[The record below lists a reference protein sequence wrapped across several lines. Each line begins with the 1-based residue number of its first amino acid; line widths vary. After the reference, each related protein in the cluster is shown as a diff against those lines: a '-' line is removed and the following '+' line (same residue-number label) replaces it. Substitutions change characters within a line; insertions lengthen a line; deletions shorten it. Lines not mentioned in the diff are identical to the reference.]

1 MYKVSAGVV
10 WTPFDDVAI
19 CVCLCVL
26 GLGLHVGRLEIAKR
40 TRIRG
45 AKTVLFNS
53 SSNSKAVLNVRQ
65 E

>member
-40 TRIRG
+40 TRIREP
-45 AKTVLFNS
+45 KQYFSIVVVIV
-53 SSNSKAVLNVRQ
+53 KPC
-65 E
+65 